1 MKNYSKE
8 DFSYVVSS
16 ITGFTDQTSTELM
29 MKALVGGTTAKVSNV
44 KLGVKGTQQIQIL
57 DNSPAFQ
64 AGACGWSPSGTT
76 TFSQIS
82 LTVCPER
89 VNESLC
95 PDALYSTYQS
105 LLLQK
110 GETEE
115 SVPFELEIGNL
126 YVKKIQQRI
135 EQKLWQATTAG
146 GDCFQGFKA
155 LLVSGATGTAV
166 SDTPT
171 AFSSSATYGTN
182 GNPITEVDKLINAL
196 DDNAQAVENLVVFMS
211 YANYRLYVQALT
223 RANFFQN
230 YIGSSTVIGGEA
242 NAFAVHPNSTV
253 KVYPTLGL
261 NGSGRVVIG
270 PSDYFIVGFDALSD
284 SEKLDMWWSR
294 DNDEIRIRGNYNYG
308 AALVRFAGVNYFA
321 TNNIA

>member
-8 DFSYVVSS
+8 DFGYVVSS
-16 ITGFTDQTSTELM
+16 ITGFTDQTSQELM

-44 KLGVKGTQQIQIL
+44 KLGIKGTQQIQIL
-57 DNSPAFQ
+57 DSTPAFQ

-89 VNESLC
+89 INENLC

-115 SVPFELEIGNL
+115 SVPFEQQIADLK
-126 YVKKIQQRI
+126 VKQIQQRI

-146 GDCFQGFKA
+146 GDCFDGFKA

-166 SDTPT
+166 S
-171 AFSSSATYGTN
+171 
-182 GNPITEVDKLINAL
+182 
-196 DDNAQAVENLVVFMS
+196 
-211 YANYRLYVQALT
+211 
-223 RANFFQN
+223 
-230 YIGSSTVIGGEA
+230 GEA
-242 NAFAVHPNSTV
+242 NSFAVHPNSTV
-253 KVYPTLGL
+253 KVYPTIGL
-261 NGSGRVVIG
+261 AGSGRVVIG
-270 PSDYFIVGFDALSD
+270 PADYFVVGFDLMSD
-284 SEKLDMWWSR
+284 HEKLDMWWSR

>member
-89 VNESLC
+89 VNEALC

-115 SVPFELEIGNL
+115 SVPFEMEIGNL

-135 EQKLWQATTAG
+135 ETKLWQATTSG
-146 GDCFQGFKA
+146 GDCFNGFKS

-171 AFSSSATYGTN
+171 AFSPTVAYGTA

-196 DDNAQAVENLVVFMS
+196 DDNAQAIENLVVFMS

-223 RANFFQN
+223 KANFFQN

-294 DNDEIRIRGNYNYG
+294 DSDEIRIRGNFNYG

>member
-16 ITGFTDQTSTELM
+16 ISGFTDQTSQELM
-29 MKALVGGTTAKVSNV
+29 AKALVGGTTAKVSNV
-44 KLGVKGTQQIQIL
+44 KLGIKGTQQIQIL
-57 DNSPAFQ
+57 DSSPAFQ

-89 VNESLC
+89 INEALC
-95 PDALYSTYQS
+95 PDALYGTYQS
-105 LLLQK
+105 MLLQK
-110 GETEE
+110 GQTEE
-115 SVPFELEIGNL
+115 VVPFELQIADL
-126 YVKKIQQRI
+126 KVKQIQQRI

-146 GDCFQGFKA
+146 GDCFDGFSA
-155 LLVSGATGTAV
+155 LIVTGATGVANSSGT
-166 SDTPT
+166 T
-171 AFSSSATYGTN
+171 FSPSAAYGAA
-182 GNPITEVDKLINAL
+182 GNPITEVDGLINAL
-196 DDNAQAVENLVVFMS
+196 DDNAQAMEDLVVFMS
-211 YANYRLYVQALT
+211 YPNYRLYVQALT
-223 RANFFQN
+223 KANFFQN

-261 NGSGRVVIG
+261 ASTGKVVIG
-270 PSDYFIVGFDALSD
+270 PASYFVVGFDLLSD
-284 SEKLDMWWSR
+284 HEKLDIFWSR

-308 AALVRFAGVNYFA
+308 AAIVTFSGVNYFA
-321 TNNIA
+321 TNNVA

>member
-29 MKALVGGTTAKVSNV
+29 MKALVGGPTAKVGQV
-44 KLGVKGTQQIQIL
+44 KLGIKGTQQIQIM
-57 DNSPAFQ
+57 DSNPAFQ
-64 AGACGWSPSGTT
+64 AGACGWSASGTT

-82 LTVCPER
+82 LSVQPER
-89 VNESLC
+89 INESLC
-95 PDALYSTYQS
+95 PDSLYSTYQS

-115 SVPFELEIGNL
+115 SVPFEMEIANL

-135 EQKLWQATTAG
+135 ETKLWNATTAG
-146 GDCFQGFKA
+146 GDAFNGFKS
-155 LLVSGATGTAV
+155 LLVSGATGVAV
-166 SDTPT
+166 SNTPT
-171 AFSSSATYGTN
+171 AFSATAAYGTA
-182 GNPITEVDKLINAL
+182 GNPLTEVDKLISAL
-196 DDNAQAVENLVVFMS
+196 DDNAQAIENLVCFMS
-211 YANYRLYVQALT
+211 YANYRLYVTALT

-230 YIGSSTVIGGEA
+230 YIGNSTVIGGEA
-242 NAFAVHPNSTV
+242 NAFAIHPNSTV

-261 NGSGRVVIG
+261 SGSGRVVVG
-270 PSDYFIVGFDALSD
+270 PADWFVIGFDALSD
-284 SEKLDMWWSR
+284 NEKIDLFWSR
-294 DNDEIRIRGNYNYG
+294 DNDEIRIRSNYNYG
-308 AALVRFAGVNYFA
+308 CALVVFSGVNYFA

>member
-8 DFSYVVSS
+8 NFAYVVSS

-29 MKALVGGTTAKVSNV
+29 MKALVGGTTAKNSNV

-57 DNSPAFQ
+57 DSTPAFQ
-64 AGACGWSPSGTT
+64 AGACGWSSSGDTSFT
-76 TFSQIS
+76 QIS

-89 VNESLC
+89 INEELC
-95 PDALYSTYQS
+95 PDSLYSTYQS
-105 LLLQK
+105 LLLTK
-110 GETEE
+110 GQTEE
-115 SVPFELEIGNL
+115 VVPFELQIAAL
-126 YVKKIQQRI
+126 KVKQIQQRI
-135 EQKLWQATTAG
+135 EQKLWQATTGG

-171 AFSSSATYGTN
+171 AFSPTAAYGSN
-182 GNPITEVDKLINAL
+182 GNPLTELDKLINAL
-196 DDNAQAVENLVVFMS
+196 SDDAQAMENLICYMS
-211 YANYRLYVQALT
+211 YPNYRLYVQALT
-223 RANFFQN
+223 KANFFQN

-242 NAFAVHPNSTV
+242 NSFAVHPNSTV
-253 KVYPTLGL
+253 KVYPTIGL
-261 NGSGRVVIG
+261 AGSGRVVVG
-270 PSDYFIVGFDALSD
+270 PADYFIVGFDALSD
-284 SEKLDMWWSR
+284 HEKLDIFYSR
-294 DNDEIRIRGNYNYG
+294 DNDIIRIRGNYNYG

>member
-29 MKALVGGTTAKVSNV
+29 MKALVGGTTAKVANV
-44 KLGVKGTQQIQIL
+44 KLGIKGTQQIQIM

-89 VNESLC
+89 VNEALC
-95 PDALYSTYQS
+95 PDQLYSTYQS
-105 LLLQK
+105 LLLTK
-110 GETEE
+110 GQTEE
-115 SVPFELEIGNL
+115 SVPFELEIADL

-146 GDCFQGFKA
+146 GDCFQGFNA
-155 LLVSGATGTAV
+155 LIVTGATSVANSTGTTFSSTVAYGTA
-166 SDTPT
+166 
-171 AFSSSATYGTN
+171 
-182 GNPITEVDKLINAL
+182 GNPITEVDKLISVL
-196 DDNAQAVENLVVFMS
+196 DDNAQAIENLVVFMS
-211 YANYRLYVQALT
+211 YANYRLYVTALT
-223 RANFFQN
+223 KANFFVN
-230 YIGSSTVIGGEA
+230 YIGNSTVIGGEA

-261 NGSGRVVIG
+261 SGSGKVVIG
-270 PSDYFIVGFDALSD
+270 PADYFVVGFDALSQD
-284 SEKLDMWWSR
+284 EKIDLWWSR

-308 AALVRFAGVNYFA
+308 AALVTFSGVNYFA

>member
-8 DFSYVVSS
+8 DFAYVVSS

-29 MKALVGGTTAKVSNV
+29 MKALVGGTTAKNSQV

-57 DNSPAFQ
+57 DSTPAFQ

-76 TFSQIS
+76 TFTQIS

-89 VNESLC
+89 INENLC

-115 SVPFELEIGNL
+115 SVPFEMEIAAL
-126 YVKKIQQRI
+126 KVKQIQQRI
-135 EQKLWQATTAG
+135 EQKLWQATTGG
-146 GDCFQGFKA
+146 GDCFNGFKA

-166 SDTPT
+166 SADPT
-171 AFSSSATYGTN
+171 AFSASADYGVS

-196 DDNAQAVENLVVFMS
+196 DDNAQALENLICYMS
-211 YANYRLYVQALT
+211 YPNYRLYVQALT
-223 RANFFQN
+223 KANFFQN

-253 KVYPTLGL
+253 KVYPTIGL
-261 NGSGRVVIG
+261 AGSGRVVVG

-284 SEKLDMWWSR
+284 HEKLDMWWSR

-308 AALVRFAGVNYFA
+308 AALVRYAGVNYFA

>member
-29 MKALVGGTTAKVSNV
+29 MKALVGGTTAKVANV
-44 KLGVKGTQQIQIL
+44 KLGIKGTQQIQIM
-57 DNSPAFQ
+57 DNNPSFQ

-82 LTVCPER
+82 LSVCPER
-89 VNESLC
+89 VNEALC
-95 PDALYSTYQS
+95 PDQLYSTYQS
-105 LLLQK
+105 LLLQA
-110 GETEE
+110 GQTEE
-115 SVPFELEIGNL
+115 VVPFELEIAEL

-135 EQKLWQATTAG
+135 ETKLWTATTGG
-146 GDCFQGFKA
+146 GDCFDGFKA
-155 LLVSGATGTAV
+155 LIVSGATSVAV

-171 AFSSSATYGTN
+171 AFSATAAYGTN
-182 GNPITEVDKLINAL
+182 GNPITELDKLISAL
-196 DDNAQAVENLVVFMS
+196 DDNAQAIDSLVCFMS
-211 YANYRLYVQALT
+211 YANYRLYVTALT

-230 YIGSSTVIGGEA
+230 YIGNSTVIGGEA
-242 NAFAVHPNSTV
+242 NAFAIHPNSSV

-261 NGSGRVVIG
+261 SGSGRVVVG
-270 PSDYFIVGFDALSD
+270 PADYFVVGFDALSD
-284 SEKLDMWWSR
+284 SEKIDLWWSR
-294 DNDEIRIRGNYNYG
+294 DNDEIRIRSNYNYG
-308 AALVRFAGVNYFA
+308 AALVTFAGVNYFA

>member
-1 MKNYSKE
+1 MKNYSKQ
-8 DFSYVVSS
+8 DFEYVVSS

-44 KLGVKGTQQIQIL
+44 KLGIKGTQQIQIL
-57 DNSPAFQ
+57 DSTPAFQ
-64 AGACGWSPSGTT
+64 KGACGWSASGTT
-76 TFSQIS
+76 SFSQIS

-89 VNESLC
+89 INESLC

-115 SVPFELEIGNL
+115 SVPFELQIAEL
-126 YVKKIQQRI
+126 KVKQIQQRI
-135 EQKLWQATTAG
+135 EQKLWQATTSG
-146 GDCFQGFKA
+146 GDCFNGFKS
-155 LLVSGATGTAV
+155 LIVTGATSVAASASGTTF
-166 SDTPT
+166 SPT
-171 AFSSSATYGTN
+171 AAYGSN
-182 GNPITEVDKLINAL
+182 GNPITEVDKLISAL
-196 DDNAQAVENLVVFMS
+196 DDNAQAMEDLVVFMS

-223 RANFFQN
+223 KANFFQN
-230 YIGSSTVIGGEA
+230 YIGSSTQIGGEA

-261 NGSGRVVIG
+261 NGSGKVVIG
-270 PSDYFIVGFDALSD
+270 PAQYFIVGFDALSD

-308 AALVRFAGVNYFA
+308 AALVTFSGVNYFA

>member
-29 MKALVGGTTAKVSNV
+29 MKALVGGTTSKVANV
-44 KLGVKGTQQIQIL
+44 KLGIKGTQQIQIM

-89 VNESLC
+89 VNEALC
-95 PDALYSTYQS
+95 PDQLYSTYQS
-105 LLLQK
+105 LLLQR
-110 GETEE
+110 GQTEE
-115 SVPFELEIGNL
+115 SVPFELEIADL

-135 EQKLWQATTAG
+135 ETKLWQATTAG
-146 GDCFQGFKA
+146 GDCFNGFKS
-155 LLVSGATGTAV
+155 LIVTGATSVANSTGT
-166 SDTPT
+166 T
-171 AFSSSATYGTN
+171 FSSSAAYGTA
-182 GNPITEVDKLINAL
+182 GNPITEVDKLISVL
-196 DDNAQAVENLVVFMS
+196 DDNAQAIESLVVFMS
-211 YANYRLYVQALT
+211 YANYRLYVSALT
-223 RANFFQN
+223 KANFFVN
-230 YIGSSTVIGGEA
+230 YIGNSTVIGGEA

-261 NGSGRVVIG
+261 SGSGKVVIG
-270 PSDYFIVGFDALSD
+270 PADYFVVGFDALSQD
-284 SEKLDMWWSR
+284 EKIDLWWSR
-294 DNDEIRIRGNYNYG
+294 DNDEIRIRSNYNYG
-308 AALVRFAGVNYFA
+308 AALVTFSGVNYFA

>member
-8 DFSYVVSS
+8 DFQYVVSS

-57 DNSPAFQ
+57 DSTPAFQ
-64 AGACGWSPSGTT
+64 AGACGWSASGTT

-89 VNESLC
+89 INESLC
-95 PDALYSTYQS
+95 
-105 LLLQK
+105 
-110 GETEE
+110 
-115 SVPFELEIGNL
+115 
-126 YVKKIQQRI
+126 
-135 EQKLWQATTAG
+135 
-146 GDCFQGFKA
+146 CFDGFKS
-155 LLVSGATGTAV
+155 LIVSGATGVAV
-166 SDTPT
+166 SASGTTFSPT
-171 AFSSSATYGTN
+171 AAYGSN

-196 DDNAQAVENLVVFMS
+196 DDNAQAIENLVVFMS
-211 YANYRLYVQALT
+211 YPNYRLYVQALT
-223 RANFFQN
+223 KANFFQN

-261 NGSGRVVIG
+261 ASSNQVVIG
-270 PSDYFIVGFDALSD
+270 PADYFVVGFDLMSD
-284 SEKLDMWWSR
+284 HERLDMWWSR

-308 AALVRFAGVNYFA
+308 AAIVTFSGVNYFA
-321 TNNIA
+321 TNGLA

>member
-8 DFSYVVSS
+8 DFAYVVSS

-29 MKALVGGTTAKVSNV
+29 MKALVGGTTAKNSQV
-44 KLGVKGTQQIQIL
+44 KLGLKGTQQIQIL
-57 DNSPAFQ
+57 DSNPAFQ

-89 VNESLC
+89 INENLC
-95 PDALYSTYQS
+95 PDALFSTYQS

-110 GETEE
+110 GQTEE
-115 SVPFELEIGNL
+115 SVPFEMQIAELK
-126 YVKKIQQRI
+126 VKQIQQRI
-135 EQKLWQATTAG
+135 ETKLWQATTSG
-146 GDCFQGFKA
+146 GDCFNGFSA

-171 AFSSSATYGTN
+171 AFSPTVAYGTN

-196 DDNAQAVENLVVFMS
+196 DANAQAIENLICYMS
-211 YANYRLYVQALT
+211 YPNYRLYVQALT
-223 RANFFQN
+223 KANFFQN

-253 KVYPTLGL
+253 KVYPTIGL
-261 NGSGRVVIG
+261 AGSNRVVVG
-270 PSDYFIVGFDALSD
+270 PADQFIVGFDALSD
-284 SEKLDMWWSR
+284 HEKLDMWWSR
-294 DNDEIRIRGNYNYG
+294 DNDEIRIRGNFNYG
-308 AALVRFAGVNYFA
+308 GALVRYAGVNYFA
-321 TNNIA
+321 TNNL

>member
-29 MKALVGGTTAKVSNV
+29 MKALVGGTTAKVANV
-44 KLGVKGTQQIQIL
+44 KLGIKGTQQIQIM

-89 VNESLC
+89 VNEALC
-95 PDALYSTYQS
+95 PDQLYSTYQS
-105 LLLQK
+105 LLLTK
-110 GETEE
+110 GQTEE
-115 SVPFELEIGNL
+115 SVPFELEIADL

-155 LLVSGATGTAV
+155 LIVTGATSVANSTGTTFSSTVAYGTA
-166 SDTPT
+166 
-171 AFSSSATYGTN
+171 
-182 GNPITEVDKLINAL
+182 GNPITEVDKLISVL
-196 DDNAQAVENLVVFMS
+196 DDNAQAIENLVVFMS
-211 YANYRLYVQALT
+211 YANYRLYVTALT
-223 RANFFQN
+223 KANFFVN
-230 YIGSSTVIGGEA
+230 YIGNSTVIGGEA

-261 NGSGRVVIG
+261 SGSGKVVIG
-270 PSDYFIVGFDALSD
+270 PADYFVVGFDALSQD
-284 SEKLDMWWSR
+284 EKIDLWWSR
-294 DNDEIRIRGNYNYG
+294 DNDEIRIRSNYNYG

>member
-16 ITGFTDQTSTELM
+16 ISGFTDQTSTELM
-29 MKALVGGTTAKVSNV
+29 MKALVGGTTSKVANV
-44 KLGVKGTQQIQIL
+44 KLGIKGTQQIQIL

-64 AGACGWSPSGTT
+64 SGACGWSASGTT

-82 LTVCPER
+82 LSVCPER
-89 VNESLC
+89 VNEALC

-105 LLLQK
+105 LLLTK

-115 SVPFELEIGNL
+115 SVPFEMEIAEL

-135 EQKLWQATTAG
+135 EQKLWGATTGG
-146 GDCFQGFKA
+146 GDCFDGFKS
-155 LLVSGATGTAV
+155 LIVTGATGVAN
-166 SDTPT
+166 SAGT
-171 AFSSSATYGTN
+171 AFSSSAAYGTD

-196 DDNAQAVENLVVFMS
+196 DDNAQAIENLVVFMS

-223 RANFFQN
+223 KANFFQN

-261 NGSGRVVIG
+261 NGSGKVVIG
-270 PSDYFIVGFDALSD
+270 PADYFVVGFDALSD
-284 SEKLDMWWSR
+284 SERMDLWWSR
-294 DNDEIRIRGNYNYG
+294 DNDEIRIRANYNYG
-308 AALVRFAGVNYFA
+308 AAIVTFSGVNYFA
-321 TNNIA
+321 TNNVA